1 MISFLNNIFKI
12 CFDHEW
18 SWNTI
23 RLCLQFSIMKSKTS
37 TDLITILLYII
48 HKFYNFSLVIRR
60 AQVPS
65 WSIVMHPQR
74 RIIGFW
80 ASYIRDHTMH
90 ILLFMLQATVDLP
103 SVASFDPYT
112 PRITLDSKAVT
123 GSQAFAAVL
132 KEHLL
137 HMFQQPIE
145 ARLQMLKPGTC
156 GTLETKTKEIQT
168 VHVRQ
173 RMPN

>member
-37 TDLITILLYII
+37 TDLITILMYII

-65 WSIVMHPQR
+65 WSIVMHPLR

-80 ASYIRDHTMH
+80 ASYIRDHTMRV
-90 ILLFMLQATVDLP
+90 LLFVFSSPPGPERECFAFLSQV
-103 SVASFDPYT
+103 
-112 PRITLDSKAVT
+112 IAVVNECV
-123 GSQAFAAVL
+123 SNNIKHNNQYFANKTNL
-132 KEHLL
+132 CLL
-137 HMFQQPIE
+137 FCQMQKWMFGDFQ
-145 ARLQMLKPGTC
+145 
-156 GTLETKTKEIQT
+156 
-168 VHVRQ
+168 
-173 RMPN
+173 